1 MDAASSDSGFV
12 PDFRAVRKVRAF
24 ALATLN
30 PQGGSHVKRLLAVLV
45 AAVFAVGA
53 VELAV
58 AQEKKATTDDKKT
71 TTDDKMKMAAKTAAG
86 TVKSASGDS
95 VVVAGKRQGKDAE
108 WTFAVDA
115 KTKVKKAGKDVAAN
129 ELKAGDPVSVRYMEH
144 EGKAIAQTITVTPKK
159 TQ

>member
-1 MDAASSDSGFV
+1 M
-12 PDFRAVRKVRAF
+12 
-24 ALATLN
+24 
-30 PQGGSHVKRLLAVLV
+30 KRLLAVLV
-45 AAVFAVGA
+45 AAVFAVGT
-53 VELAV
+53 VGLAA
-58 AQEKKATTDDKKT
+58 AQEKKT
-71 TTDDKMKMAAKTAAG
+71 TTDDKMKMTAKTAAG

-115 KTKVKKAGKDVAAN
+115 KTKVKKGGKDVAAN
-129 ELKAGDPVSVRYMEH
+129 ELKAGDPVNVRYMEH